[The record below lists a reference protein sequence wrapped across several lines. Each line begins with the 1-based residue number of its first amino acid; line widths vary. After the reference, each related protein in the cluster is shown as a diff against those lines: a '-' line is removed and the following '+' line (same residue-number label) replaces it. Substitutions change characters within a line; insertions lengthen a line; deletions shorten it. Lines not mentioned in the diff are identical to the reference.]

1 MSFNTKWNIRD
12 NFVKMDVAIEL
23 LADKISRTSRK
34 FIETKDMKYEDEL
47 NYLFNERDKMYNGDV
62 NIIDKIINVY
72 GPELKLDIKDIKN

>member
-1 MSFNTKWNIRD
+1 MSED
-12 NFVKMDVAIEL
+12 FVKMDVAIEL

>member
-1 MSFNTKWNIRD
+1 MN

-62 NIIDKIINVY
+62 LLLIICIFPLVLSHYLLYLPLIFNILYI
-72 GPELKLDIKDIKN
+72 

>member
-1 MSFNTKWNIRD
+1 MN

-72 GPELKLDIKDIKN
+72 GPELKLYIKDIKN

>member
-1 MSFNTKWNIRD
+1 
-12 NFVKMDVAIEL
+12 
-23 LADKISRTSRK
+23 
-34 FIETKDMKYEDEL
+34 MKYEDEL

>member
-1 MSFNTKWNIRD
+1 MN

-72 GPELKLDIKDIKN
+72 GPKLKLDIKDIKN

>member
-1 MSFNTKWNIRD
+1 MN

-72 GPELKLDIKDIKN
+72 GPEIKLDIKDIKN

>member
-1 MSFNTKWNIRD
+1 MN

>member
-1 MSFNTKWNIRD
+1 MN

-47 NYLFNERDKMYNGDV
+47 NYLFNERDKMYNGYV

>member
-1 MSFNTKWNIRD
+1 MN

-47 NYLFNERDKMYNGDV
+47 NYLFNERDK
-62 NIIDKIINVY
+62 IINVY

>member
-1 MSFNTKWNIRD
+1 MN
-12 NFVKMDVAIEL
+12 NFVKMDVANEL

>member
-1 MSFNTKWNIRD
+1 MN

-47 NYLFNERDKMYNGDV
+47 NYLFNERNKMYNGDV

>member
-1 MSFNTKWNIRD
+1 MN

-47 NYLFNERDKMYNGDV
+47 NYLFNELDKMYNGDV